1 VCLSKIFTW
10 KHEEHYPTHDLE
22 IATMVHALKIW
33 RHYHMGKRCE
43 LHMDHKDLKYNI
55 TQQNLNLRPRR
66 RLELIKDY
74 NIGINYHLGN
84 ANVVAHVWS

>member
-1 VCLSKIFTW
+1 
-10 KHEEHYPTHDLE
+10 
-22 IATMVHALKIW
+22 
-33 RHYHMGKRCE
+33 MGKRCE